1 MSSSD
6 LYPSLLCL
14 LPLRLFPHPFLFLWR
29 HLYTGRKMEK
39 RAKPKRK
46 TKQNKKRSIMYRSL
60 VCFGSGKEI
69 IEAAVVVQHRPSSC
83 QEVNGLTAGHFPPPP
98 PPSPRSIFPRSL
110 RKENKS
116 PPFIESIRYHR
127 PSHFVVDALHT
138 QKSKLNK

>member
-1 MSSSD
+1 
-6 LYPSLLCL
+6 
-14 LPLRLFPHPFLFLWR
+14 
-29 HLYTGRKMEK
+29 MEK

-110 RKENKS
+110 RKKKIPSIHRIYPIS
-116 PPFIESIRYHR
+116 PAIPFCC
-127 PSHFVVDALHT
+127 
-138 QKSKLNK
+138 